1 MEEKRKKAAAL
12 KYKPSDSGA
21 PRVVAKGSGL
31 IAQKILDVAKAHGIP
46 IKEDKQLV
54 EILSA
59 LDLYKEI
66 PQELYKAVA
75 EVLAF
80 IYSLSKKSTPKPPD
94 SPS

>member
-1 MEEKRKKAAAL
+1 MEEKRQKAAAL
-12 KYKPSDSGA
+12 KYKPTDGSA

-31 IAQKILDVAKAHGIP
+31 MAQKILDVAKAHGVP

-80 IYSLSKKSTPKPPD
+80 IYSLSKKNAPKPPG
-94 SPS
+94 SP